1 MDLSWQSISAA
12 HETIKRWRSKVAG
25 WGVVKNTQTDSTI
38 LTYLENDLDT
48 PRVITYL
55 RALEKDTS
63 ATDEQKVNAFAYA
76 DQVLGLDL
84 SRAPEVRE
92 LSSELQDLLQQREAA
107 RSAKNW
113 ALSDQLRATL
123 ESAGLEISDSATGQ
137 SWSWR

>member
-1 MDLSWQSISAA
+1 
-12 HETIKRWRSKVAG
+12 
-25 WGVVKNTQTDSTI
+25 VKSVQADFTV

-55 RALEKDTS
+55 RALEKDLS
-63 ATDEQKVNAFAYA
+63 ATDEQKVSAFIYA

-92 LSSELQDLLQQREAA
+92 LSEELHVLLQKREAA
-107 RSAKNW
+107 RAAKDW

>member
-12 HETIKRWRSKVAG
+12 HETIKRWRNKVAG
-25 WGVVKNTQTDSTI
+25 WGVVKNIEIDSTV
-38 LTYLENDLDT
+38 LAYLENDLDT

-55 RALEKDTS
+55 RALEKDAS
-63 ATDEQKVNAFAYA
+63 VGDDQKANVFAYA

-84 SRAPEVRE
+84 SRTPEVRE
-92 LSSELQDLLQQREAA
+92 LPAELKDLLQQREAA

-113 ALSDQLRATL
+113 ALSDELRKTL